1 MIWCN
6 PIERHFPFTLCPLFI
21 FLLTII
27 LTKSTK
33 KHSIHILSFCL
44 FRNWFVVWVVHRGMK
59 CVSNIPYQKYGNV
72 WCTYRTYLWYWRW
85 FFSGIY
91 DPFQRWYPIFRRS
104 SFCIIFHLWN
114 INSVC
119 MRSLYLQRKATV
131 ALAYLLWDWL
141 DSIKNI
147 LKHGLFYHFPAFTN
161 VKKTQYSHVT
171 FNVKSTWWKFFEK
184 RTYYFQCSKKK
195 FLNTI
200 FQRIFNNK

>member
-1 MIWCN
+1 MVHISYLSMIL
-6 PIERHFPFTLCPLFI
+6 TMI
-21 FLLTII
+21 FLRNIR
-27 LTKSTK
+27 
-33 KHSIHILSFCL
+33 SIPEKISH
-44 FRNWFVVWVVHRGMK
+44 
-59 CVSNIPYQKYGNV
+59 
-72 WCTYRTYLWYWRW
+72 
-85 FFSGIY
+85 FSAKLA
-91 DPFQRWYPIFRRS
+91 

-119 MRSLYLQRKATV
+119 MRSLHLQRKATV
-131 ALAYLLWDWL
+131 ALVYLLWDWL

-171 FNVKSTWWKFFEK
+171 FNVKSTTWWKFFEK
-184 RTYYFQCSKKK
+184 RTYYFQCSKNK